1 MYPGHNLA
9 VSPVLLW
16 IVRYAVPAAIFV
28 AGVVVSAAASD
39 KETGLL
45 VGSMFMGAA
54 VAVFLLNLFFRMG
67 VEGDRDRD
75 AEEARRRY
83 FDEHGHWPDER

>member
-1 MYPGHNLA
+1 MALMM
-9 VSPVLLW
+9 L
-16 IVRYAVPAAIFV
+16 RYGLPAAIFV
-28 AGVVVSAAASD
+28 AGIVVTGVASD

-45 VGSMFMGAA
+45 IGTMFMGAGI
-54 VAVFLLNLFFRMG
+54 AVFLLNFFYRMG
-67 VEGDRDRD
+67 VSGDRDRD